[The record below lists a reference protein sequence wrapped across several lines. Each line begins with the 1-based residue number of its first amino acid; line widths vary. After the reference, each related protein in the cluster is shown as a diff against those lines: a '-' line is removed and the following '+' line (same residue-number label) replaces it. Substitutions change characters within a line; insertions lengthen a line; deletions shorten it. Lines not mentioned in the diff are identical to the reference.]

1 MAFTER
7 ISAACGRKKAE
18 LVLKHANIVNVFT
31 ESIEDGDV
39 AVEDDVIVGIGE
51 YDGVREIDVHG
62 CYVAPGLIDGHIHL
76 ESSMASPK
84 EFARMVVPHGTAA
97 VITDP
102 HEIANVAGTAGI
114 RYMLEATEGLALDVY
129 FMMPS
134 CVPSTGLDEAGAVLR
149 AMTVDDISA
158 VKQIEQTCFSDAWS
172 EKLLSDLLE
181 SEWDEAWVLTDTDG
195 TRIGYANFRFLA
207 GEGEL
212 MRIAVL
218 PEHRGCGESKKLM
231 DRLEISAKEKEAPDL
246 TLEVRA
252 GNTPAI
258 NLYKSYGFQ
267 AEAVRKNYYQNPV
280 EDALIMWRRSVPS
293 IPT

>member
-1 MAFTER
+1 MIRQVRRASCE
-7 ISAACGRKKAE
+7 SLWNAVEKE
-18 LVLKHANIVNVFT
+18 NIVKKDIIHENSNNHNKYINN
-31 ESIEDGDV
+31 ENS
-39 AVEDDVIVGIGE
+39 GE
-51 YDGVREIDVHG
+51 KSAEQ
-62 CYVAPGLIDGHIHL
+62 
-76 ESSMASPK
+76 
-84 EFARMVVPHGTAA
+84 
-97 VITDP
+97 
-102 HEIANVAGTAGI
+102 
-114 RYMLEATEGLALDVY
+114 
-129 FMMPS
+129 
-134 CVPSTGLDEAGAVLR
+134 AGAVLR

-218 PEHRGCGESKKLM
+218 PEYRGCGESKKLM

-258 NLYKSYGFQ
+258 NLYKSYGFRRLCGKITIRIRWRMPSSCGD
-267 AEAVRKNYYQNPV
+267 VPFHRFPLK
-280 EDALIMWRRSVPS
+280 IMKISA
-293 IPT
+293 IL

>member
-1 MAFTER
+1 MKKDIIHENSNNHNKY
-7 ISAACGRKKAE
+7 INNENSGEKSAE
-18 LVLKHANIVNVFT
+18 Q
-31 ESIEDGDV
+31 
-39 AVEDDVIVGIGE
+39 
-51 YDGVREIDVHG
+51 
-62 CYVAPGLIDGHIHL
+62 
-76 ESSMASPK
+76 
-84 EFARMVVPHGTAA
+84 
-97 VITDP
+97 
-102 HEIANVAGTAGI
+102 
-114 RYMLEATEGLALDVY
+114 
-129 FMMPS
+129 
-134 CVPSTGLDEAGAVLR
+134 AGAVLR

-231 DRLEISAKEKEAPDL
+231 DRLEISAKEKEA
-246 TLEVRA
+246 
-252 GNTPAI
+252 I